1 MDSIITATA
10 HSSVMVNG
18 LVPCVMAAAVWFLE
32 LRRRGA
38 DEARHA
44 TRRDG
49 PSCGPLPLL
58 RQCKQEVVG
67 VGCVMAAA
75 IVLLGQAWSGMTSY
89 DESHYFEGW
98 PVLMTA
104 DTLLGLQ
111 SLLRLPLLLSVL
123 LRSPTPGAKGPLT
136 GIPILLMCAST
147 VCRVS
152 CLATDPVFWL
162 FGPVG
167 GNVNLASEVAALL
180 VLLSLSWSALSTTN
194 VAALVWSLSL
204 AGAVATRHEIQITEN
219 NTMNAVFIL
228 SPLIDL
234 LAAGAHLV
242 HTMKSDGGPRGG
254 ATSFVHFLL
263 PLQQS
268 LCAYFFLEGFDEI
281 PELVLHGCP
290 FKVLQIAT
298 SVSLG
303 LYLMATVLHIVLCV
317 EADNWQTSTTNVRE
331 TDTVHHIEVV
341 QSRSPV
347 AI

>member
-1 MDSIITATA
+1 MRCCSNYGI
-10 HSSVMVNG
+10 HEN
-18 LVPCVMAAAVWFLE
+18 E
-32 LRRRGA
+32 LRERLHQVGIGSNKRSLTVQDSWGIKRA
-38 DEARHA
+38 ELE
-44 TRRDG
+44 

-75 IVLLGQAWSGMTSY
+75 IVLLGQAWSGMTFY

-136 GIPILLMCAST
+136 GIPIFLICAST
-147 VCRVS
+147 LCRVS
-152 CLATDPVFWL
+152 CLAYDPVFWL

-180 VLLSLSWSALSTTN
+180 VLLWLSMGALSTTN
-194 VAALVWSLSL
+194 MTALVWSLCL
-204 AGAVATRHEIQITEN
+204 AGGVAARHEIQITEN
-219 NTMNAVFIL
+219 TMMNAVFVMAQ
-228 SPLIDL
+228 LIDL

-268 LCAYFFLEGFDEI
+268 LCAYFYLEGFEEI

-290 FKVLQIAT
+290 FKVLQITT

-317 EADNWQTSTTNVRE
+317 DGDNWQTPTTNGGG
-331 TDTVHHIEVV
+331 TDTVHGIEVI